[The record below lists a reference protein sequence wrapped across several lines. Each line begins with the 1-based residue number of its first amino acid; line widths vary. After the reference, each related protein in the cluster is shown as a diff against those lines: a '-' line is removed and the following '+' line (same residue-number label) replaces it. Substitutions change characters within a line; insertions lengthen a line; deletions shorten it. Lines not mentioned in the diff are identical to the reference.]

1 MRKPNSR
8 QEIVQQNREILSN
21 IKQVGTDKRKV
32 ILQEKGHVLFAEAK
46 KYGFRKVGYDVFQRR
61 EDIDAGNIWSVES
74 IDGEDWLVCYTD
86 HNDHILRNLK
96 AAAKNHRINKTAT
109 IKEAVVIN
117 PGDLVEITPRH
128 MESVHN
134 KYRGKKGEATAA
146 MPDRTQLSF
155 NDGSSLWIENT
166 DLTVIKDRR
175 ELSVGDSVRMFSR
188 KDISGKVIKFS
199 HDNKFVIFEG
209 AGGQELAARLDDLC
223 KITKTGLVVQ
233 NIFTDPTNPDE
244 QKMLKEYMKGMQ
256 QQQGV
261 NGLEAPQQNI
271 ETALTPDQGMGGM
284 DEGFPPSIK
293 ARPSPAEMSAGTSMP
308 ASQFA
313 NIKFIGFVKRGR
325 RMNIGDMVQKKSTG
339 EQGMIVDISF
349 DKKLGKFY
357 MIAFG
362 GQEPDL
368 VYDTDIMKLKP
379 GKEYEMPAVGLPTDA
394 TPMRIPVGQ
403 PKGIPGAA
411 GVDSTSKKAVLG
423 PQFDNVKTAALEF
436 VEGMVAQALKNHET
450 AEPGTVIN
458 GELENALVKQAI
470 TMYMSKYLPT
480 DLRQALSSEDKNELS
495 QWLFTTAADIEAEA
509 PTTEEFAQPD
519 TSPEVDVWD
528 LQSNY
533 KAMQMATRDIATEKL
548 SSELASHVPFVVV
561 KPTELPTLRDKQKF
575 VRDAVRT
582 MITKGGMLVDAAHLI
597 TQHIASFKDINWPL
611 LRYGLSKMGYKNTK
625 QVLETAGD
633 IFAFTSFETADGRKY
648 ALDLP
653 GMETLRGGGG
663 GYPGG
668 MDVDPM
674 GWQVRSPRPG
684 EPDQNQLQEAL
695 QENLTDQSVPFE
707 QAAPKINIELD
718 PENKKITIDYD
729 QEEEPPIELEGA
741 TPLSPEEGGGQ
752 PGPGPQP
759 GQVGGPQ
766 PQQTPDGGAAD
777 LSGMNVPI
785 NF

>member
-1 MRKPNSR
+1 M
-8 QEIVQQNREILSN
+8 V
-21 IKQVGTDKRKV
+21 
-32 ILQEKGHVLFAEAK
+32 EK
-46 KYGFRKVGYDVFQRR
+46 
-61 EDIDAGNIWSVES
+61 
-74 IDGEDWLVCYTD
+74 
-86 HNDHILRNLK
+86 
-96 AAAKNHRINKTAT
+96 
-109 IKEAVVIN
+109 
-117 PGDLVEITPRH
+117 
-128 MESVHN
+128 
-134 KYRGKKGEATAA
+134 
-146 MPDRTQLSF
+146 
-155 NDGSSLWIENT
+155 
-166 DLTVIKDRR
+166 
-175 ELSVGDSVRMFSR
+175 
-188 KDISGKVIKFS
+188 
-199 HDNKFVIFEG
+199 
-209 AGGQELAARLDDLC
+209 
-223 KITKTGLVVQ
+223 
-233 NIFTDPTNPDE
+233 IFTDPTNPDE
-244 QKMLKEYMKGMQ
+244 SKLMREYMKGQLQ
-256 QQQGV
+256 QQQQQ
-261 NGLEAPQQNI
+261 GLEAPQQNM
-271 ETALTPDQGMGGM
+271 ETAMTPDQGMGGMGGGM

-293 ARPSPAEMSAGTSMP
+293 ARPSPAEMSTGTSMP

-313 NIKFIGFVKRGR
+313 STDFAGFVKRGR
-325 RMNIGDMVQKKSTG
+325 QLNIGDTVQKKSTG
-339 EQGMIVDISF
+339 EQGTIIDVSF

-357 MIAFG
+357 MINFG

-368 VYDTDIMKLKP
+368 IYDTDIMKLKP
-379 GKEYEMPAVGLPTDA
+379 GKEYETPAIGLPTDA
-394 TPMRIPVGQ
+394 TPMRMPGGQ
-403 PKGIPGAA
+403 SIGIPTAA
-411 GVDSTSKKAVLG
+411 GVDSTLKKAVLG

-450 AEPGTVIN
+450 MEPGTTVN
-458 GELENALVKQAI
+458 GELGNALVKQAI
-470 TMYMSKYLPT
+470 TVYMSKYLPT

-509 PTTEEFAQPD
+509 PTTKEFTQPN

-533 KAMQMATRDIATEKL
+533 KTMRTATRDIAAEKL
-548 SSELASHVPFVVV
+548 SNELASHVPFIMV
-561 KPTELPTLRDKQKF
+561 KPIELPTLRDKQKF

-582 MITKGGMLVDAAHLI
+582 MTTKGGILIDAAHLI

-611 LRYGLSKMGYKNTK
+611 LRHSLSKMGYKNTE

-633 IFAFTSFETADGRKY
+633 IFAFTSFETVNGRKY

-674 GWQVRSPRPG
+674 GWQVKSPGPG
-684 EPDQNQLQEAL
+684 KPDQNQLQDAL
-695 QENLTDQSVPFE
+695 QENLADQSVPFE

-729 QEEEPPIELEGA
+729 QEEKPPIELEGA
-741 TPLSPEEGGGQ
+741 TPISPEEGGGQ

-777 LSGMNVPI
+777 LSGMNVPT